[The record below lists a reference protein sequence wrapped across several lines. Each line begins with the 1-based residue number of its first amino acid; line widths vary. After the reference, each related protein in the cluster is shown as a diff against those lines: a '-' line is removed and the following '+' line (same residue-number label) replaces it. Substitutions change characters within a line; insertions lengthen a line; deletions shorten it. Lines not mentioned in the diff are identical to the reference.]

1 MKRAKLISSG
11 ESLVNEETKYL
22 PKVCHECSDYPV
34 SIINKIGQ
42 QEFSDSQNKKR
53 TAETNETPTKFS

>member
-22 PKVCHECSDYPV
+22 PKVCHE
-34 SIINKIGQ
+34 G
-42 QEFSDSQNKKR
+42 SDSQYLL
-53 TAETNETPTKFS
+53 